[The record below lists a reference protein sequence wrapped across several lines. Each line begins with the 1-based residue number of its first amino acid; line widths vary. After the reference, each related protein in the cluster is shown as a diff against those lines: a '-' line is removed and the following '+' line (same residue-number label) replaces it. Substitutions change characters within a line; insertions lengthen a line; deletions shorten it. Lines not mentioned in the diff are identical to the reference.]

1 MSRGLRTALILAA
14 IMLFCCCVAGLGGTL
29 LGTRV
34 FGRALITNP
43 DRVQAVGREIADY
56 DVPSGYQE
64 LFAMN
69 MLGVKIV
76 AIGPAA
82 PADFMMIMLMQL
94 PSGLEVSQSEMER
107 QIEQALARQ
116 TGLARADMTE
126 VGEEEALIKGEP
138 VTLIVREG
146 VTDDGE
152 QMRQVTGL
160 FEGKD
165 GPALLMV
172 AGEVDA
178 WDTEMVDRFIASIR

>member
-14 IMLFCCCVAGLGGTL
+14 IVLFCCCVAGLGGTL

-56 DVPSGYQE
+56 DVPSDYQE

-126 VGEEEALIKGEP
+126 VGEEEVIIKGEP

-160 FEGKD
+160 FEGKG
-165 GPALLMV
+165 GPAVLMV

>member
-1 MSRGLRTALILAA
+1 MSRGLRTALILTA
-14 IMLFCCCVAGLGGTL
+14 IVLFCCCVAGLGGTL

-126 VGEEEALIKGEP
+126 VGEEEAIIKGEP

-160 FEGKD
+160 FEGKG
-165 GPALLMV
+165 GPAVLMV

-178 WDTEMVDRFIASIR
+178 WDPEMVDRFIASIR

>member
-14 IMLFCCCVAGLGGTL
+14 IVLFCCCVAGLGGTL

-43 DRVQAVGREIADY
+43 ERVQAVGREIADY

>member
-14 IMLFCCCVAGLGGTL
+14 IVLFCCCVAGLGGTL

-116 TGLARADMTE
+116 TGLARADMTK

>member
-1 MSRGLRTALILAA
+1 MSRGLKIALVLVA
-14 IMLFCCCVAGLGGTL
+14 IVSFCCCVAGLGGTL

-126 VGEEEALIKGEP
+126 VGEEEAIIKGEP
-138 VTLIVREG
+138 VTLIVRE
-146 VTDDGE
+146 
-152 QMRQVTGL
+152 QKL
-160 FEGKD
+160 
-165 GPALLMV
+165 
-172 AGEVDA
+172 
-178 WDTEMVDRFIASIR
+178 S

>member
-14 IMLFCCCVAGLGGTL
+14 IVLFCCCVAGLGGTL

-69 MLGVKIV
+69 MLGVKIA

-126 VGEEEALIKGEP
+126 VGEEEVIIKGEP

-178 WDTEMVDRFIASIR
+178 WDPEMVDRFIASIR

>member
-14 IMLFCCCVAGLGGTL
+14 IVLFCCCVAGLGGTL

-34 FGRALITNP
+34 LGRALITNP

-56 DVPSGYQE
+56 DVPSDYQE

-126 VGEEEALIKGEP
+126 VGEEEAIIKGEP

-178 WDTEMVDRFIASIR
+178 WDPEMVDRFIASIR

>member
-14 IMLFCCCVAGLGGTL
+14 IVLFCCCVAGLGGTL